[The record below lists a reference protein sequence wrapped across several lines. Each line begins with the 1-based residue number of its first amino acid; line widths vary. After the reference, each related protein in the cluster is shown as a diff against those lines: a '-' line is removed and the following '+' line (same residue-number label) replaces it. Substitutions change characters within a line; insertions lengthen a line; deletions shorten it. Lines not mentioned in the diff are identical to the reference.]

1 MNAPGRRQ
9 DQLNRHRRT
18 CEFAVR
24 ERDSVNGGNTLSS
37 ADLCFTNQR
46 FCRRAITKV
55 PHLSANPFCKGRIML
70 EAVTNLFTRR
80 DPRREAA
87 LGLARIISRHE
98 MSGLS
103 YDQGIAEDRRIH
115 DEWHVALGIWLFP
128 CESTDEAADIDVSYG
143 VPAVTIDIRRQGFGV
158 MTPVK
163 LQSEHFM
170 IAVPHEEED
179 SWQFFRCN
187 VCHNTRRPGNWF
199 QLGIQVERTV
209 DLEGTQRVAFRE
221 HIQRINA

>member
-1 MNAPGRRQ
+1 
-9 DQLNRHRRT
+9 
-18 CEFAVR
+18 
-24 ERDSVNGGNTLSS
+24 
-37 ADLCFTNQR
+37 
-46 FCRRAITKV
+46 
-55 PHLSANPFCKGRIML
+55 ML

-179 SWQFFRCN
+179 SWQFFPMQCLPQHQKARQL
-187 VCHNTRRPGNWF
+187 VSTRHTGGAYRRSRRHSASC
-199 QLGIQVERTV
+199 ISRTHS
-209 DLEGTQRVAFRE
+209 A
-221 HIQRINA
+221 N

>member
-1 MNAPGRRQ
+1 MNATGRRQ
-9 DQLNRHRRT
+9 DQRNRHWCM

-37 ADLCFTNQR
+37 ADICFTNQR
-46 FCRRAITKV
+46 FCRRAITEV
-55 PHLSANPFCKGRIML
+55 PHLTANPFCKGRIML

-80 DPRREAA
+80 HPRREAA

-115 DEWHVALGIWLFP
+115 DEWHVAMGIRLFP
-128 CESTDEAADIDVSYG
+128 CESIDLAADIDMRHG
-143 VPAVTIDIRRQGFGV
+143 VLAVTIDIRRQGFGV

-163 LQSEHFM
+163 LKREHFM
-170 IAVPHEEED
+170 IAVPYKEEA
-179 SWQFFRCN
+179 SWHLPMQCLPQHQKTRQL
-187 VCHNTRRPGNWF
+187 VSTRRTDAAYRRSRRHSASS
-199 QLGIQVERTV
+199 VC
-209 DLEGTQRVAFRE
+209 E